1 MSLRVKLTL
10 LISALLTLSLSLI
23 SLVVYKQQEKGMISS
38 IRTDAMK
45 TSDAVLAYLTPDES
59 TPNMLNVM
67 DTLFDET
74 VRQLLES
81 VSEPDEKKLEQIST
95 GSPDLLFEIINI
107 LDKDGNLLFS
117 PVQRNSQALDLG
129 IDLSSAQGQDILW
142 KEVEVNNYPFLV
154 LMRPVKLCGQ
164 VILYVQ
170 VAKPLRSMRT
180 YLDNLSSTLIRI
192 SLIEIVLSTLVVWFV
207 LGITLARVKRMTET
221 ADSIREEQDFAKRVV
236 YSGPEDEIGQ
246 LACSFNEMLENIQE
260 SYARLKESLQQQRNF
275 VADVSHELRT
285 PLTTI
290 NGNLSLLRSGKVAD
304 EKDRSE
310 ILQDMS
316 DETTRLM
323 KLVNE
328 LLELARADISDGNLS
343 PELFKLRDLTEECR
357 RQMAVVYPERTFTFK
372 VPEEIELTTDRTKLK
387 QLLIILLDNACKHSE
402 REILVE
408 AESLDET
415 KEIRVIN
422 NGEGIS
428 AADLPKIFD
437 RFRKGQNSHSG
448 MGLGLAIAKALT
460 ISLGGTITA
469 ESIPNEQTTF
479 TVRLKDL

>member
-1 MSLRVKLTL
+1 MSLRVKLTIL
-10 LISALLTLSLSLI
+10 FSALLTLSLSLI
-23 SLVVYKQQEKGMISS
+23 SLVVYKQQERGMIKS
-38 IRTDAMK
+38 IRNDAMQ

-59 TPNMLNVM
+59 TPNMLNYM

-81 VSEPDEKKLEQIST
+81 ASKPDEKKLEQIST
-95 GSPDLLFEIINI
+95 GSPNLLFEIINI

-129 IDLSSAQGQDILW
+129 IDLSSEEGQDILW
-142 KEVEVNNYPFLV
+142 QETEVNDYPFLV

-164 VILYVQ
+164 IILYVQ

-180 YLDNLSSTLIRI
+180 YLDSLSSTLMRI
-192 SLIEIVLSTLVVWFV
+192 SLLEIVLSTLVVWFV

-221 ADSIREEQDFAKRVV
+221 ADSIREEQDFAKRVI
-236 YSGPEDEIGQ
+236 YSGPEDEIGR
-246 LACSFNEMLENIQE
+246 LARSFNEMLENIQE
-260 SYARLKESLQQQRNF
+260 SYAKLKESLQQQRNF
-275 VADVSHELRT
+275 VAEVSHELRT

-290 NGNLSLLRSGKVAD
+290 NGNLALLRSGKVAD

-316 DETTRLM
+316 DETSRLM

-328 LLELARADISDGNLS
+328 LLDLARADISDGNLS

-357 RQMAVVYPERTFTFK
+357 RQMAVVYPERTFQFS
-372 VPEEIELTTDRTKLK
+372 VPEDIELTTDRTKLK
-387 QLLIILLDNACKHSE
+387 QLLIILLDNACKHSA
-402 REILVE
+402 REILLE
-408 AESLDET
+408 AESIDGRR
-415 KEIRVIN
+415 EIRVIN
-422 NGEGIS
+422 YGEGIS
-428 AADLPKIFD
+428 AADLPTIFE

-460 ISLGGTITA
+460 TSLGGTITA
-469 ESIPNEQTTF
+469 ASIPNEQTTF

>member
-1 MSLRVKLTL
+1 
-10 LISALLTLSLSLI
+10 
-23 SLVVYKQQEKGMISS
+23 
-38 IRTDAMK
+38 
-45 TSDAVLAYLTPDES
+45 
-59 TPNMLNVM
+59 
-67 DTLFDET
+67 
-74 VRQLLES
+74 
-81 VSEPDEKKLEQIST
+81 
-95 GSPDLLFEIINI
+95 
-107 LDKDGNLLFS
+107 
-117 PVQRNSQALDLG
+117 
-129 IDLSSAQGQDILW
+129 
-142 KEVEVNNYPFLV
+142 
-154 LMRPVKLCGQ
+154 
-164 VILYVQ
+164 
-170 VAKPLRSMRT
+170 
-180 YLDNLSSTLIRI
+180 
-192 SLIEIVLSTLVVWFV
+192 
-207 LGITLARVKRMTET
+207 
-221 ADSIREEQDFAKRVV
+221 
-236 YSGPEDEIGQ
+236 
-246 LACSFNEMLENIQE
+246 
-260 SYARLKESLQQQRNF
+260 
-275 VADVSHELRT
+275 
-285 PLTTI
+285 
-290 NGNLSLLRSGKVAD
+290 
-304 EKDRSE
+304 
-310 ILQDMS
+310 MS

-402 REILVE
+402 REILVD